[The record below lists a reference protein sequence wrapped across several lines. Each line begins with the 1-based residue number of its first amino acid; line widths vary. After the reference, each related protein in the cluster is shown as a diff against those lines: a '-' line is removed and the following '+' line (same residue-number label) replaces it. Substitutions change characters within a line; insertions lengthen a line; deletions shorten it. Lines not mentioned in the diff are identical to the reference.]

1 MHDIK
6 FIRENP
12 ELFDKALLKRGISNI
27 SNDIITLDEKLRKEQ
42 THLQEKQTKR
52 NELAKEIG
60 KGKAER
66 GDVSCLLKQADE
78 LKVQVP
84 QLEESIKEL
93 ESKLEEMMINLPNT
107 LLDDVPEGKDEDDNQ
122 EVRKWGEIK
131 QFDFTPKHHYELGE
145 GLNQMDFEAAA
156 KMSGSRFVV
165 LKKDLAQMER
175 ALANFMLDIHT
186 SEFGYTEVSPPLL
199 VKDEAMFGVG
209 QLPKFDQD
217 SFLTREGLRLIPT
230 AEVSLTNLVREMI
243 LEEEELPL
251 RYTAYTPSFR
261 SEAGSAGKDT
271 RGMIRVH
278 QFSKVELVSIVRPRD
293 SKAEHER
300 MTTCAEEILKR
311 LELPY
316 RIMLLCG
323 GDTGFSS
330 QKTYDFEVWLPGQNK
345 YREISSCSTCG
356 DFQARRM
363 KARYKELDS
372 RKNYFVHTL
381 NGSGLAVGR
390 TIVAI
395 LENYQNS
402 DGSINIP
409 HALQKYMN
417 GTKIIGR

>member
-12 ELFDKALLKRGISNI
+12 ELFDKGLLKRGLENI

-42 THLQEKQTKR
+42 THLQEKQTRR

-60 KGKAER
+60 KGKAA
-66 GDVSCLLKQADE
+66 GSDVSHLLKQADE

-93 ESKLEEMMINLPNT
+93 ESRLEEIMINIPNT
-107 LLDDVPEGKDEDDNQ
+107 LLDEVPEGKDEADNQ
-122 EVRKWGEIK
+122 EIKKWGETK

-145 GLNQMDFEAAA
+145 DLKQMDFEAAA
-156 KMSGSRFVV
+156 KMSGSRFVI
-165 LKKDLAQMER
+165 LKKDLAKLER

-199 VKDEAMFGVG
+199 VKNEAMFGVG

-230 AEVSLTNLVREMI
+230 SEVSLTNLVREMI

-278 QFSKVELVSIVRPRD
+278 QFSKVELVSIVRSRD

-300 MTTCAEEILKR
+300 MTACAEEILKR

-363 KARYKELDS
+363 RARYKELDS

>member
-12 ELFDKALLKRGISNI
+12 ELFDKGLLKRGLENV
-27 SNDIITLDEKLRKEQ
+27 SNDIITFDEKLRKEQ
-42 THLQEKQTKR
+42 THLQEKQTRR

-60 KGKAER
+60 KGKTAGGE
-66 GDVSCLLKQADE
+66 VSHLLKQADE
-78 LKVQVP
+78 LKVQVQ

-107 LLDDVPEGKDEDDNQ
+107 LLDEVPEGKDEDDNQ
-122 EVRKWGEIK
+122 EVRKWGEINE
-131 QFDFTPKHHYELGE
+131 FDFIPKHHYELGE
-145 GLNQMDFEAAA
+145 DLKQMDFGAAA

-165 LKKDLAQMER
+165 LKKDLARMER
-175 ALANFMLDIHT
+175 ALANFMLDIHI

-217 SFLTREGLRLIPT
+217 SFLTREKLRLIPT
-230 AEVSLTNLVREMI
+230 SEVSLTNLVREMI

-300 MTTCAEEILKR
+300 MTACAEEILKR

-409 HALQKYMN
+409 HALQRYMN
-417 GTKIIGR
+417 GIKIIGR